1 MSMFDAPI
9 PGQSLMTTPKNYPHE
24 RPPEMSKLNEV
35 LDYYMDKMTSEE
47 SIDNIL
53 ELLYLKTPVNT
64 IVNAATTIGVMQGL
78 HTTDV
83 KLLVSPVLHE
93 YIKTIGKRA
102 GIEVE
107 DELENVPTPDDTQ
120 SIVSSINQ
128 AIDKIETDEDEI
140 KDDEGA
146 ELMRQTAKMLDD
158 TSPIEE
164 NETEKEEAAILPE
177 TEPELVS
184 PPQEEKPQSLMSR
197 RGTM

>member
-93 YIKTIGKRA
+93 YIKTIGKK
-102 GIEVE
+102 
-107 DELENVPTPDDTQ
+107 L
-120 SIVSSINQ
+120 
-128 AIDKIETDEDEI
+128 
-140 KDDEGA
+140 
-146 ELMRQTAKMLDD
+146 KM
-158 TSPIEE
+158 
-164 NETEKEEAAILPE
+164 N
-177 TEPELVS
+177 
-184 PPQEEKPQSLMSR
+184 
-197 RGTM
+197 